1 MPSFSERII
10 GDNPVVQETN
20 PSAGGDLGNRLNALR
35 AGVLGANDGIVSVA
49 ALLLGV
55 IGSGMD
61 SRSVL
66 AAGLASTIAGAVSMA
81 VGEYVSVSSQRDTEK
96 ALVRKETWELA
107 EDPQG
112 EHDELAGM
120 LEEMGMSA
128 DTASTAAT
136 EINSRGVEITVP
148 VHLKLEFGLDS
159 EDLTNPWI
167 AAGASA
173 ISFLLGA
180 ALPMLSVF
188 FAGAGNGALMVTA
201 TTLIALAVTGYVSGK
216 LSKANPWRA
225 VLRLVLGG
233 ALGLAITYGV
243 GALFGVAA

>member
-1 MPSFSERII
+1 MPSLSERII
-10 GDNPVVQETN
+10 QEENPR
-20 PSAGGDLGNRLNALR
+20 AGNSLSNRVNALR

-61 SRSVL
+61 DRAVL
-66 AAGLASTIAGAVSMA
+66 TAGLASTIAGAVSMA

-96 ALVRKETWELA
+96 ALVSQEERELA

-112 EHDELAGM
+112 ERDELSGM
-120 LEEMGMSA
+120 LQELGMSEA
-128 DTASTAAT
+128 TASTAAT
-136 EINSRGVEITVP
+136 EITGGGAETAVP
-148 VHLKLEFGLDS
+148 VHLMLEFGLDE

-167 AAGASA
+167 AAITSA
-173 ISFLLGA
+173 LAFLLGA

-188 FAGAGNGALMVTA
+188 FATAGNGALVVTA
-201 TTLIALAVTGYVSGK
+201 TTLIALAITGYISGRF
-216 LSKANPWRA
+216 SRGNAWRA
-225 VLRLVLGG
+225 VLRLVIGG

-243 GALFGVAA
+243 GSLFGVA

>member
-107 EDPQG
+107 EDPKG

-128 DTASTAAT
+128 GTASTAAT

-188 FAGAGNGALMVTA
+188 FAGAGNGALMVTV

-216 LSKANPWRA
+216 LSRSNPWRA
-225 VLRLVLGG
+225 VLRLVFGG

-243 GALFGVAA
+243 GSLFGVAA